1 MSHFFRLQGIK
12 VYWRLQFLEYLRT
25 LSLKFQKARTKI
37 EGVLTLPCWLS
48 QLNWDSQQGT
58 LRTTSIL
65 VKAFWNFKLKVLK
78 YSKKCSLQYTLI
90 PWSLKK
96 MWHTLMYCIWIF
108 QVTQILMRLVYLIWA
123 FSDVGIFALIA
134 VQGPLFWL
142 FHLGD
147 LSKPYKTNCLSVL
160 SVLVIS
166 LVKKKWST
174 YFLEALVLQSVDN
187 AKGKI
192 KKSTLN
198 HNLVLT
204 WSIKISLIL

>member
-1 MSHFFRLQGIK
+1 
-12 VYWRLQFLEYLRT
+12 
-25 LSLKFQKARTKI
+25 
-37 EGVLTLPCWLS
+37 
-48 QLNWDSQQGT
+48 
-58 LRTTSIL
+58 
-65 VKAFWNFKLKVLK
+65 
-78 YSKKCSLQYTLI
+78 
-90 PWSLKK
+90 

-108 QVTQILMRLVYLIWA
+108 QVTQILMVYLIWA

-147 LSKPYKTNCLSVL
+147 LSKPYKTDCLSVL
-160 SVLVIS
+160 SILVMS

-174 YFLEALVLQSVDN
+174 YFLDNLFCKGYLDPPGGKFRKEALVLQSVDN

-192 KKSTLN
+192 GKSTLN

-204 WSIKISLIL
+204 RSIKISLILQIKSEWVLWKLLYFCIDITWGP